1 LRVAM
6 EGSNTMAKVS
16 MFAKFLCAD
25 GKAEEMDAALA
36 AVVAASEGVDG
47 IESYSY
53 HKGEGGTYWFYALMS
68 SAEAMQVHA
77 DNEAMQTAMA
87 GFMPLLAGPPE
98 MSVTTPVA
106 VR

>member
-1 LRVAM
+1 
-6 EGSNTMAKVS
+6 MAKVS
-16 MFAKFLCAD
+16 MFAKFVCAE
-25 GKAEEMDAALA
+25 GKPEEMDAALV

-53 HKGEGGTYWFYALMS
+53 HKGDDGTYWFYALMS
-68 SAEAMQVHA
+68 NSKAMQTHA

-87 GFMPLLAGPPE
+87 SFMPLLAGPPE